1 MESLSL
7 EEKNIF
13 KYIINL
19 LGLKKEIKGIE
30 DRILRD
36 INNLFELEKEEQN
49 YYRPVRVN
57 ILWSNVDRNK
67 MLSVEEYLNEIRP
80 YFKNIINNFKKSD
93 TRKLQLTITNN
104 FFFFHR

>member
-93 TRKLQLTITNN
+93 ARKLQLTITNN